1 MKFRPLNDLIDPDI
15 RPESVPPLAHGPD
28 SPDDAFLIGENG
40 ATVHAPDPADGAEGA
55 VEGEALRPWV
65 KPAALL
71 LAAAAIGLTAWN
83 LSRFFQGPPPP
94 PKPTAFQ
101 SKQALYL
108 GVMKIEAYR
117 RTRGVTPDTLTEV
130 GIADGSGYDYRRLDP
145 GRYALSFQGNG
156 TPVEYDS
163 TVPMQQFFGT
173 PAEMLSTGAR
183 GDAE

>member
-1 MKFRPLNDLIDPDI
+1 MKYRPLHDLIDPDI
-15 RPESVPPLAHGPD
+15 RPETDLPLHHDPE

-40 ATVHAPDPADGAEGA
+40 ATVHAPDLADGAEGA
-55 VEGEALRPWV
+55 VDGEAPRRWV

-83 LSRFFQGPPPP
+83 LSRLVQGPPPP

-117 RTRGVTPDTLTEV
+117 RTHGVTPDTLIAV
-130 GIADGSGYDYRRLDP
+130 GIADGSGYNYRRLDP

-163 TVPMQQFFGT
+163 MVPMQQFFGT